1 MKVIEKLRGKG
12 IRVGGM
18 VSSEILDKG
27 VRVGFKIIDLGS
39 SAEGILAHV
48 DQRDGPQVGKYRV
61 CLKDLENVGVGA
73 ILRACITAD
82 LIVVDEVGP
91 MELYSK
97 AFEEAVLKALESGK
111 VVLGTIHY
119 RARTSFTNIVR
130 KREDVEIIEVTY
142 GNRNSLPNIVAEAIL
157 WRVVGKKQ

>member
-1 MKVIEKLRGKG
+1 LRGKG
-12 IRVGGM
+12 IKVGGI
-18 VSSEILDKG
+18 VSSEILERG
-27 VRVGFKIIDLGS
+27 VRVGFKIIDLESG
-39 SAEGILAHV
+39 AEGILAHV
-48 DQRDGPQVGKYRV
+48 NQRDGPQVSKYRV

-73 ILRACITAD
+73 ILSACKNAD

-119 RARTSFTNIVR
+119 RARTSFTNMVR
-130 KREDVEIIEVTY
+130 NRGDVELIEVTY
-142 GNRNSLPNIVAEAIL
+142 GNRNSLPKIVAEAIL
-157 WRVVGKKQ
+157 GRIMGKSGG